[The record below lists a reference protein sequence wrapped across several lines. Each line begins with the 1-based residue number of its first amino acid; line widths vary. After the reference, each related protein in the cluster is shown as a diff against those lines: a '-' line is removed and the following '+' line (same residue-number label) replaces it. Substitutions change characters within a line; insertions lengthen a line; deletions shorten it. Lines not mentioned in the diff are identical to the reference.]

1 VAKAKKIPKLAFR
14 SKRFSLRA
22 YRASDYRAWRSAYIS
37 AFPKQ
42 NDFDQEKKTE
52 GELSLKAYQK
62 FLRLNKKHSESG
74 AIHHFGVFEKRTGRL
89 MGFVLF
95 ALITRFNVQSARIS
109 YTVFNNYWKH
119 GYGKEIVGSSLDFG
133 FRKLKLHRIEAEIL
147 PANRA
152 SIALAKGLGFQFEGL
167 RRGAVY
173 FDHKWHDH
181 LVYAILA
188 EDVGMKKVKPVI
200 FS

>member
-1 VAKAKKIPKLAFR
+1 MAKVSLQFQ
-14 SKRFSLRA
+14 SKRFLLRP
-22 YRASDYRAWRSAYIS
+22 YKFSDYGAWRSAYSS

-42 NDFDQEKKTE
+42 NDFDLEKKSE
-52 GELSLKAYQK
+52 ADLSPAQFKK
-62 FLRLNKKHSESG
+62 FLALNQKHEKNG
-74 AIHHFGVFEKRTGRL
+74 DIYHLGVFERRTGRL

-119 GYGKEIVGSSLDFG
+119 GYGKEIVGAALQFA
-133 FRKLKLHRIEAEIL
+133 FKKLKLHRLEAEIL
-147 PANRA
+147 PGNRA
-152 SIALAKGLGFQFEGL
+152 SIALAKALGFQCEGI
-167 RRGAVY
+167 RRGAVF

-188 EDVGMKKVKPVI
+188 EDVGVKKMRPSI
-200 FS
+200 FN